1 MKKAISI
8 LQIASGAALIAS
20 GILSII
26 EACTHTARRERRG
39 RSIRL

>member
-8 LQIASGAALIAS
+8 MQIASGAAINAS
-20 GILSII
+20 RNLGII